1 MGVIYLLYHKD
12 FVERMRNQYPPG
24 TRVEVISLCNEE
36 EHLKP
41 GMKGTVVGVDDQPAL
56 LVDWDNGSS
65 LSLLIG
71 KDHFRVVPQQEEAP
85 GITMQL
91 KKPIKR
97 KKVVTYPIYHSMGRR
112 ETGPVPHD
120 HQTIPNR
127 LPEHGLCGSVRGRR
141 FRSSQQRTVR
151 P

>member
-41 GMKGTVVGVDDQPAL
+41 GMKGTVIAVDDQPAL

-71 KDHFRVVPQQEEAP
+71 KDHFTVLQQEEAP
-85 GITMQL
+85 GMAMQ
-91 KKPIKR
+91 
-97 KKVVTYPIYHSMGRR
+97 
-112 ETGPVPHD
+112 
-120 HQTIPNR
+120 
-127 LPEHGLCGSVRGRR
+127 
-141 FRSSQQRTVR
+141 
-151 P
+151 

>member
-41 GMKGTVVGVDDQPAL
+41 GMKGTVVAVDDQPAL

-71 KDHFRVVPQQEEAP
+71 KDHVLVVPQQEESP
-85 GITMQL
+85 GMTM
-91 KKPIKR
+91 
-97 KKVVTYPIYHSMGRR
+97 
-112 ETGPVPHD
+112 
-120 HQTIPNR
+120 N
-127 LPEHGLCGSVRGRR
+127 
-141 FRSSQQRTVR
+141 
-151 P
+151 